1 MAARPISPSRV
12 GEDAVSEAPIAESAN
27 RALWKYV
34 GGLAPAVLLWTILV
48 GWLAWQLDERA
59 TWSDDADRAT
69 IREWIDEAR
78 SFRKTLPELVGEY
91 VRLRDDDPDGTADPR
106 RRETKKAELLEHV
119 RALVEPTRSYV
130 NQLPLFPEIYR
141 IEIDIAPVRESPAR
155 AAERVVWENTV
166 PRPARQNRDRL
177 QVLEYD
183 PAGDG
188 RAAIRCEYKLHAY
201 NKLQREEQERQRMS
215 LVAGALLATAS
226 VLAGLFVVRFLRR
239 EREREVARL
248 TALAEAEHREI
259 ELLQAQHRED
269 EAAKSQQALRSELL
283 ERQLETSD
291 LQRRAAEAERTAFEM
306 KSQLYASIGIM
317 AGSYAHNIKNL
328 LVRPNDL
335 LARCIEVN
343 GLSREQEGMLHEVKS
358 TLGTVTDR
366 LQQILKTVRRDP
378 SNAEV
383 TKLDLAQLVRESVD
397 TWADMGRDK
406 WKLSIVAEVP
416 AGPLWIEGD
425 HSHLQQAIENLVF
438 NARDATFEMRNHLR
452 DLARRDSL
460 SPDGRKEALLAAAAW
475 KGEIALAVRREG
487 DRVILTIRDNGI
499 GMTDE
504 VRAKCLQPQFT
515 TKRDNA
521 LYEGY
526 SAGMGLGLSFV
537 AMVLEH
543 HGGSLTIE
551 STPLAGTTFRIAFLA
566 ANLP

>member
-1 MAARPISPSRV
+1 MTPSITESTAEAIAIPAKR
-12 GEDAVSEAPIAESAN
+12 AV
-27 RALWKYV
+27 WKYV
-34 GGLAPAVLLWTILV
+34 GGLAPAVLLWAVLV
-48 GWLAWQLDERA
+48 GWLAWQLNDRA
-59 TWSDDADRAT
+59 AWSEEADRAS
-69 IREWIDEAR
+69 IREWIDESR
-78 SFRKTLPELVGEY
+78 NFRKTLPELVGEY
-91 VRLRDDDPDGTADPR
+91 VRLRDDDPAGTGDPR
-106 RRETKKAELLEHV
+106 RRETKRAEILEHV
-119 RALVEPTRSYV
+119 GALVEPTRSYV

-141 IEIDIAPVRESPAR
+141 FEVDLSPPRGAKSNDREVLAWASA
-155 AAERVVWENTV
+155 V

-177 QVLEYD
+177 QMLEYD

-188 RAAIRCEYKLHAY
+188 RAAIRCEYRLHAF
-201 NKLQREEQERQRMS
+201 NKLQRLEQERQQMS
-215 LVAGALLATAS
+215 LVAGMLLVTAS

-248 TALAEAEHREI
+248 TAIAEAEHREI

-269 EAAKSQQALRSELL
+269 EAQRAQQGLKSQLL
-283 ERQLETSD
+283 ERQLESSD
-291 LQRRAAEAERTAFEM
+291 LQRRAAEAEKAALEL

-343 GLSREQEGMLHEVKS
+343 GLSHEQEGMLHEVKS

-366 LQQILKTVRRDP
+366 LQQILRTVRRDP

-383 TKLDLAQLVRESVD
+383 TKLDLAQLVRESAT

-406 WKLSIVAEVP
+406 WKLNISAEVP
-416 AGPLWIEGD
+416 PEAVWIDGD

-438 NARDATFEMRNHLR
+438 NSRDATFEMRNHLR
-452 DLARRDSL
+452 EEARLVSG
-460 SPDGRKEALLAAAAW
+460 SSAEERKQKLLAAAGW
-475 KGEIALAVRREG
+475 KGDIRLTVRRAG
-487 DRVILTIRDNGI
+487 DRAVLEIRDNGI
-499 GMTDE
+499 GMTDD

-543 HGGSLTIE
+543 HGGALAIE
-551 STPLAGTTFRIAFLA
+551 SEPKAGTTFRIAFP
-566 ANLP
+566 ANPG

>member
-1 MAARPISPSRV
+1 MS
-12 GEDAVSEAPIAESAN
+12 DAPIAESAD
-27 RALWKYV
+27 RAIWSYV
-34 GGLAPAVLLWTILV
+34 GGLAPAVLLWAILV
-48 GWLAWQLDERA
+48 GWLAWQLNERS
-59 TWSDDADRAT
+59 TWSEEADRAT
-69 IREWIDEAR
+69 VREWIDEAR
-78 SFRKTLPELVGEY
+78 NFRKTLPELIGDY
-91 VRLRDDDPDGTADPR
+91 VRLRDDDPDGSADPR

-119 RALVEPTRSYV
+119 RALVEPTRAFV

-141 IEIDIAPVRESPAR
+141 VEIEIAPTPGTAGGVEHVAWESA
-155 AAERVVWENTV
+155 V

-183 PAGDG
+183 PTGDG
-188 RAAIRCEYKLHAY
+188 RATIRCEYKLHAF
-201 NKLQREEQERQRMS
+201 NKLQRQEQERQRMS

-269 EAAKSQQALRSELL
+269 EARRSQQELKSELL

-291 LQRRAAEAERTAFEM
+291 LQRRAAEAEKSAFEL

-335 LARCIEVN
+335 LARCIEVD

-378 SNAEV
+378 SNADV
-383 TKLDLAQLVRESVD
+383 TKLDLARLVRESAD
-397 TWADMGRDK
+397 AWADMGRDK
-406 WKLSIVAEVP
+406 WKLALAADVP
-416 AGPLWIEGD
+416 AKPVWIDGD

-452 DLARRDSL
+452 DQARKDARG
-460 SPDGRKEALLAAAAW
+460 PEARKDALLAAAAW
-475 KGEIALAVRREG
+475 KGEIALAVRRDG
-487 DRVILTIRDNGI
+487 DRVLLTVRDNGI
-499 GMTDE
+499 GMTEE

-543 HGGSLTIE
+543 HGGALAIE
-551 STPLAGTTFRIAFLA
+551 SAPLAGTTFRIAFPA
-566 ANLP
+566 ANPA